1 MTEKKSPLVDHK
13 ISKFT
18 GAFKQPQEHRS
29 ELPKWKLQL
38 QNYRAGLT
46 RKAVNDKKKQE
57 A

>member
-46 RKAVNDKKKQE
+46 RKAVNYKKKQE
-57 A
+57 V